1 MKLFVVVVVVCF
13 EKYFMD
19 KHDLYG
25 ELMPLITW
33 DDAGGKKYFHRHAVL
48 PFLIKILT
56 KQKKCYVK
64 IQTDC
69 FHFFVNKTFKISW
82 ILLQPDCLH
91 CCFGMEISVTWGEK
105 KGFQFSHI
113 SILGM
118 KKFQTPALDQA
129 GTLCLATEL
138 SASRAASLCFDP
150 LIRLLAAMAKG
161 PDWRAAQECH
171 WQGGC
176 ALLGLM
182 DRVLKVPWHSTHPD
196 SFPGCSHHCL
206 LHSALQQG
214 SPGLPGSV
222 YTSLWTQAPS
232 VYPHCQK

>member
-1 MKLFVVVVVVCF
+1 MLCQNPNRLF
-13 EKYFMD
+13 
-19 KHDLYG
+19 
-25 ELMPLITW
+25 PLFCKQDIQNQLNSLSAW
-33 DDAGGKKYFHRHAVL
+33 L
-48 PFLIKILT
+48 PSLLLWNGN
-56 KQKKCYVK
+56 KCYLGK
-64 IQTDC
+64 
-69 FHFFVNKTFKISW
+69 
-82 ILLQPDCLH
+82 
-91 CCFGMEISVTWGEK
+91 K
-105 KGFQFSHI
+105 KGFQFSHT

-176 ALLGLM
+176 ALPGLM